1 MKAIISAVWPYAAFF
16 CFGAATGWFI
26 THNHAQAETERLK
39 STYADE
45 RRALSESAA
54 KEMTLATQRVNDLQ
68 SRLADLD
75 SQSIQDLQ
83 NAQKDNAAL
92 RNDVAAGKRRVLIA
106 QSKLADCQRPAGNAA
121 STGSMGNAASLGL
134 TAEAGSTVYDIRTG
148 ITEDQAK
155 IRYLQD
161 YIRKLQSG
169 GYIADGN
176 KKAP

>member
-26 THNHAQAETERLK
+26 THNHAQSQIERLK
-39 STYADE
+39 STYSDD
-45 RRALSESAA
+45 RRAMSESAA
-54 KEMTLATQRVNDLQ
+54 KQMTIATQRVNDLQ

-75 SQSIQDLQ
+75 SQSTQDLQ

-106 QSKLADCQRPAGNAA
+106 QSKLADCQRPSGNTA
-121 STGSMGNAASLGL
+121 STGSMVNAASLGL
-134 TAEAGSTVYDIRTG
+134 TAEAGATVYDIRTG

-161 YIRKLQSG
+161 YIRQLQAG